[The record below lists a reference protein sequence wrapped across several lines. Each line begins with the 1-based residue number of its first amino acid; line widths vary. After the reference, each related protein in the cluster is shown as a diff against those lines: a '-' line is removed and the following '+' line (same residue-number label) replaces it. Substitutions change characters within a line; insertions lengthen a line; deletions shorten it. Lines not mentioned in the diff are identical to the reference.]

1 MMNILGNI
9 KNKGRETLGFNK
21 SYIPLR
27 RENDS
32 NIAELNNKLEE
43 IIGARV
49 PKALLMEIALDKM
62 LKFNDP
68 YEILTI
74 LHEYN
79 IEYHPTEGTPEQAM
93 EEQ

>member
-1 MMNILGNI
+1 MFEIFENI
-9 KNKGRETLGFNK
+9 KNIGKETLSFNK
-21 SYIPLR
+21 SYISLR

-43 IIGARV
+43 IIEVRV

-79 IEYHPTEGTPEQAM
+79 IEYHPEGTPEQAM